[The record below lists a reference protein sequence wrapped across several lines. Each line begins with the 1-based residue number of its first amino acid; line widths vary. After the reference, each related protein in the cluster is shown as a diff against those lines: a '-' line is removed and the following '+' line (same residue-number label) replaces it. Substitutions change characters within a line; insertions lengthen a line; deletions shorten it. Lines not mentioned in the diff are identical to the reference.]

1 MFHARTYI
9 FQIPIIMSNTPGRNV
24 NFCNHFIFDKTVPSF
39 IPINKNKELITATNI
54 AIIAGAYP
62 NKDAPI
68 PAPNESTERAI
79 PRSNAS
85 PAEMVPDLSKS
96 ATVGFR
102 KI

>member
-1 MFHARTYI
+1 MFHASTYI
-9 FQIPIIMSNTPGRNV
+9 FQIPIIMSKIPGRNV
-24 NFCNHFIFDKTVPSF
+24 NFCNHRIFDKTVPSL
-39 IPINKNKELITATNI
+39 IPINKNKELIIATNT

-62 NKDAPI
+62 SKDAPI

-79 PRSNAS
+79 PRSKAS
-85 PAEMVPDLSKS
+85 PPEIVPDLSKS